1 MIRHPAA
8 RFLSGPAG
16 ERTNPPDPPI
26 HYNGRNYS
34 IPEGN
39 RMPIRLNIL
48 PASRT
53 TRREFLAGAGAGIA
67 ATYLAQKA
75 EAAPPD
81 ARGEWR
87 NRQTGMAYRQLGKT
101 GFMISEM
108 VMGGNH
114 ISPENYEHVL
124 MALDTGLNYL
134 DTAAAYGN
142 GRSEQGYARVIASRK
157 RDSFFLN
164 SKVSLWDINRG
175 KLYQEIFDS
184 LPESGQKRIKSQVRE
199 EIEKRRVFE
208 PDYILDYFP
217 SQRGEVESAVLANV
231 MSRQY
236 GHKVDRQKNY
246 KQLILDSVDQSL
258 TRLGTDH
265 LDLLMCPHGA
275 STPFE
280 LLEHHETFEAFET
293 LKKAGKVRHLGVSAH
308 SDPAGILDAAV
319 DAKVYSAAMVA
330 YSIVNHPFVA
340 KSLER
345 AHKNGLGVIAMK
357 VARPVHHGR
366 DHNQPNDPRRLA
378 MIHKEVKGDLKAPQ
392 KAYLFALRNPSLTA
406 VISELINADLVQD
419 NMPLAAPKKPV

>member
-1 MIRHPAA
+1 MIVKR
-8 RFLSGPAG
+8 
-16 ERTNPPDPPI
+16 
-26 HYNGRNYS
+26 Y
-34 IPEGN
+34 
-39 RMPIRLNIL
+39 
-48 PASRT
+48 ASRT
-53 TRREFLAGAGAGIA
+53 TRREFLAGGGALA
-67 ATYLAQKA
+67 AAYLAQKA
-75 EAAPPD
+75 DAAPAD

-87 NRQTGMAYRQLGKT
+87 NRQSGMAYRQLGKT

-142 GRSEQGYARVIASRK
+142 GRSEQGYARVIGSRK

-175 KLYQEIFDS
+175 KVYQDIFDS
-184 LPESGQKRIKSQVRE
+184 LPEADQKRLKNQVRE
-199 EIEKRRVFE
+199 EIERRRVFE

-217 SQRGEVESAVLANV
+217 HQRGEVESAVLANI
-231 MSRQY
+231 MSKQY
-236 GHKVDRQKNY
+236 AGKVDRQKNY
-246 KQLILDSVDQSL
+246 KQLILNSVDQSL

-275 STPFE
+275 STPYE

-330 YSIVNHPFVA
+330 YSVVNHPFVA

-357 VARPVHHGR
+357 VARPVYHGR
-366 DHNQPNDPRRLA
+366 NNGQPDDPRRVA
-378 MIHKEVKGDLKAPQ
+378 MIQKEVPGNLKTPQ
-392 KAYLFALRNPSLTA
+392 KAYLFALRNPNLTA
-406 VISELINADLVQD
+406 VISELINADLVRD
-419 NMPLAAPKKPV
+419 NMPLAAPKKPA